1 MKSFLIIFAIL
12 IFSNTYGQTKDLFIE
27 KLKSPATEQVFPF
40 IVYDAH
46 PNVARK
52 INAFL
57 QLEEL
62 EIIVGQNNED
72 PFRKLEEN
80 NYVVNYE
87 SWSKLRTVESILTL
101 MLLGNAT
108 GAYSETFNHA
118 YNFDLSSGKSIN
130 IEDFLTEEGLL
141 LVKRKVIIHNQKLI
155 ADFIHQIKSD
165 SMNQFQKDQL
175 DLYANCIMDDD
186 YGFYTFYFSEATIS
200 FVRGRCASHAVR
212 ALDDLGEFVH
222 TFTFE
227 EIRPYLSD
235 YGKSL
240 LVIGNK

>member
-1 MKSFLIIFAIL
+1 MKSPLTIFVIL

-62 EIIVGQNNED
+62 EITVGQHDED

-101 MLLGNAT
+101 VISGNAT

-118 YNFDLSSGKSIN
+118 YNFDLNTGKSIN
-130 IEDFLTEEGLL
+130 IEDFLTKEGLL
-141 LVKRKVIIHNQKLI
+141 LVKKKVIMHNQKLI
-155 ADFIHQIKSD
+155 ADFVHQIKSG
-165 SMNQFQKDQL
+165 SMEQFQKDQL
-175 DLYANCIMDDD
+175 DLYTGCITDDD
-186 YGFYTFYFSEATIS
+186 YGFYTFYFSEDAIS
-200 FVRGRCASHAVR
+200 FVRGRCASHALR

-222 TFTFE
+222 TFRFE
-227 EIRPYLSD
+227 EIQPYLSD

-240 LVIGNK
+240 LVRGNK